1 MSSSVSTLLCRA
13 TLQKSSATCLSIKS
27 ITRFNQS
34 KRFSWTQERHS
45 IDKNAV
51 TNFFDQQRFG
61 SAAAVSHAF
70 PGVLTKQQAKD
81 LAVRL
86 TPDEREVLITALQEC
101 QSQKLKAEY
110 VGQLAAFRWRSKFGR
125 PSRVPSLGD
134 VDPTGSYCKVPD
146 DWLLRKYVPSP
157 SRQDL
162 LRVSVANA
170 IPFIGFGFLDN
181 SIMIIA
187 GDSIEATLG
196 AFITLSTMAAAAFGN
211 TISDILGIGS
221 AYYVELFA
229 QKIGFE
235 QPKLTPLQLDLPKS
249 RFAANM
255 GRVIGVTVGCLL
267 GMLPLLFL
275 HCDPKDEKD
284 EKKEEK
290 QDDKKK

>member
-110 VGQLAAFRWRSKFGR
+110 VVEK
-125 PSRVPSLGD
+125 
-134 VDPTGSYCKVPD
+134 
-146 DWLLRKYVPSP
+146 VPSP